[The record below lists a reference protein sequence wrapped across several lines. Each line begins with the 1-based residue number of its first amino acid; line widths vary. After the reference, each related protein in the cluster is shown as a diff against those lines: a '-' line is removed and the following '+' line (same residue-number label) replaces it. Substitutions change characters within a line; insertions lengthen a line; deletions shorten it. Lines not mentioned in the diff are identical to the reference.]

1 MKNSPG
7 KPLNCFLGR
16 DGGGINNGENEEA
29 RGNSRLGRFWGGRS
43 TSLVSPVGQ
52 KFGFGLEPAERGSLG
67 GTGRPRGPGLKNDG
81 APAHRSAPLGSQI
94 RDGFFYL
101 LSPQAFR

>member
-1 MKNSPG
+1 MVKTK
-7 KPLNCFLGR
+7 KPEGTADWGDFK
-16 DGGGINNGENEEA
+16 GGG
-29 RGNSRLGRFWGGRS
+29 S

-52 KFGFGLEPAERGSLG
+52 KFGLGLEPAERGSLG
-67 GTGRPRGPGLKNDG
+67 GTGRPSRPGLKDDG